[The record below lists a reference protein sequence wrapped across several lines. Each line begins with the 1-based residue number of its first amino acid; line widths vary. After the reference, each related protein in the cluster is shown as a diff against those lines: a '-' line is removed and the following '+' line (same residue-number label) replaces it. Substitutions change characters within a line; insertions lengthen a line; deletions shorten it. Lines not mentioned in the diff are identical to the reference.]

1 MECGH
6 APMTNV
12 NKELVIDQATVFWT
26 LDNTIYWIALY
37 PVDNIIHFA
46 ITYPLDSDLS
56 VGFVRYLL
64 PFTQLGPE
72 QNDSLS
78 L

>member
-37 PVDNIIHFA
+37 PVDNTIHFA

-56 VGFVRYLL
+56 IG
-64 PFTQLGPE
+64 
-72 QNDSLS
+72 
-78 L
+78 